1 MGSVPGP
8 AGLPPVAGY
17 GRRRCLGLL
26 AGGVLG
32 LAAGC
37 GRLGGAAS
45 RRPRLGSAP
54 LGTARVGLL
63 QFVRAAAPDAVRLG
77 LLEVLAAA
85 GYRPGAGLALE
96 QRFAGGSTA
105 TAREQV
111 QELLRRPL
119 DLLVAIGTPP
129 LEAALALAPASL
141 PVVFAYCSN
150 PWGAGAGSSYGQHR
164 PNVTGTV
171 GTNPLAA
178 QLDLAQRLD
187 PGLLRVGLVMNPAEP
202 NSSFETELLRRDA
215 EERDLQ
221 LLVEPVAEPDE
232 VAAAAQR
239 LLELQEVGALV
250 RVGDYASSLAFADLA
265 AAGLRHRCPVYSVD
279 PVDIGVRG
287 CMAVVGWDAH
297 ADGQL
302 AGALAVQVLRG
313 ADPANLP
320 FEPLSR
326 RLLLLNR
333 RTAAALGLAF
343 PAELLRRADRVVG

>member
-129 LEAALALAPASL
+129 LEAALAPASL